1 MGTITV
7 HVSFSMADLT
17 QIKQQLEQYSK
28 NPSQFMEGFQ
38 QLSIMFDLT
47 WQDIYI
53 ILIHYCT
60 PEEKNC
66 IWAGAQEFAEEL
78 AAGDRDNYPVGGT
91 AVPNTE
97 SHRNYQKEGKGK
109 TRPQSPVE

>member
-1 MGTITV
+1 ME
-7 HVSFSMADLT
+7 DLT
-17 QIKQQLEQYSK
+17 QIKQQIEQYSK
-28 NPSQFMEGFQ
+28 NPSQFIEGFQ

-53 ILIHYCT
+53 TLIHYCT

-78 AAGDRDNYPVGGT
+78 AARDRDHYPVGGT

-97 SHRNYQKEGKGK
+97 SHRNYQKETENERGDHNHLFNRRNEK
-109 TRPQSPVE
+109 RIL